1 MLTAFFVSSEI
12 KFRTS
17 PSGSEVGRVGKAL
30 LRLMLAAVDG
40 LSDNCHVSVQAVCFF
55 RSARPRLDNSGS
67 RGRTGNLR
75 SRYELAERGN
85 RDVSGAREFCIAG
98 HRRAGHHDM
107 R

>member
-40 LSDNCHVSVQAVCFF
+40 LSDE
-55 RSARPRLDNSGS
+55 P
-67 RGRTGNLR
+67 
-75 SRYELAERGN
+75 LAEIRV
-85 RDVSGAREFCIAG
+85 RLSTQPAIAF
-98 HRRAGHHDM
+98 
-107 R
+107 